1 MTSSIKSYRDL
12 RVWQL
17 ALDLAPEV
25 YKLAQSLPKHEQY
38 GLADQMRRA
47 VVSVPAN
54 IAEGQAR
61 RHRREFLRYLSIA
74 RGSLAELETLLVLAE
89 RLKYLN
95 AESLRVMERTIAD
108 VRMPL
113 AGLMKRLRSSEP
125 SPKPPLDHRQ

>member
-25 YKLAQSLPKHEQY
+25 YKLAQSLPRYEQY

-47 VVSVPAN
+47 VISVPAN

-89 RLKYLN
+89 RLEYLN
-95 AESLRVMERTIAD
+95 AESLRVMERAIAD

-113 AGLMKRLRSSEP
+113 AGLMNRLRSSEP
-125 SPKPPLDHRQ
+125 SPTPPPDHRQ

>member
-38 GLADQMRRA
+38 ALADQMRRA
-47 VVSVPAN
+47 AISVPAN

-89 RLKYLN
+89 RLEYLST
-95 AESLRVMERTIAD
+95 ERLRVMEQAIAN

-113 AGLMKRLRSSEP
+113 AGLMNRLRSSEP
-125 SPKPPLDHRQ
+125 SSTPQLDYQQ

>member
-95 AESLRVMERTIAD
+95 AENLRVMERTIAG

-113 AGLMKRLRSSEP
+113 AGLMNRLRSSEP